1 MASIIAITDD
11 LAAHTDCLAAAEALH
26 RQLRPAVP
34 HPYGEYMRRMFDEG
48 AEMAIL
54 EDGGVVRAAA
64 VYRCYHTTFHGYR
77 FYVDDLITEE
87 AQRGRGYGSQMIA
100 WCEDRARSRRCAV
113 LDLESGTQRP
123 RTRKFYYRHDLAIFA
138 FGFTK
143 PLK

>member
-11 LAAHTDCLAAAEALH
+11 LPAHSDWLAAAEGLH

-34 HPYGEYMRRMFDEG
+34 HPYGDYMRRMFDEG

-54 EDGGVVRAAA
+54 EDSGIVRAAA
-64 VYRCYHTTFHGYR
+64 VYRCHHTTFHGYR
-77 FYVDDLITEE
+77 FYVDDLITDE
-87 AQRGRGYGSQMIA
+87 AQRGRGYGTQMIR
-100 WCEDRARSRRCAV
+100 WCEERAVQRGCDV
-113 LDLESGTQRP
+113 LDLDSGTQRS
-123 RTRKFYYRHDLAIFA
+123 RAHKFYFRHNLTVFT